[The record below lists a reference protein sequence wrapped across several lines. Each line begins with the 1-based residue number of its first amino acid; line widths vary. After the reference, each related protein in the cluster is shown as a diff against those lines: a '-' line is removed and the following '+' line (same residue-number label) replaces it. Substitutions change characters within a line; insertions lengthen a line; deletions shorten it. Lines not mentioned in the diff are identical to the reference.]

1 MHEMISATL
10 GYFTIIMSVNA
21 EKEKVERESVVE
33 NDDENPFLDP
43 EDVQCI
49 ETGDSIKVKQVLDES
64 IVQTLKWLKYVPEYS
79 WENVKLLLMFI
90 SCIFAVIAQ
99 FAPIPFPDSRPLL
112 GICCVGYF
120 VLSGVLQFIELYIDE
135 GLVMTIAP
143 TEKSGHLKLRI
154 ESKFPR
160 FQEWFTLSIHILD
173 SPGTTTNKSNND
185 KLECTMYVGR
195 YFTATGEYDQ
205 VGFARDVEKVLNRF
219 TQEFISG
226 NSNSN
231 DGSKNIQMKIDKFS
245 VESSD
250 KKKN

>member
-1 MHEMISATL
+1 MTNN
-10 GYFTIIMSVNA
+10 T
-21 EKEKVERESVVE
+21 EKEKREKEQVVE
-33 NDDENPFLDP
+33 DDDENPFLEP

-64 IVQTLKWLKYVPEYS
+64 IVQTLKWLKYEPEYS

-99 FAPIPFPDSRPLL
+99 FYPIPFPDSRPLL

-143 TEKSGHLKLRI
+143 TEKSGNMKLRV

-160 FQEWFTLSIHILD
+160 FQEWFTLSIQILEN
-173 SPGTTTNKSNND
+173 SSSTTNTNNQD

-195 YFTATGEYDQ
+195 YFTANGDYDQ

-219 TQEFISG
+219 TQEFISN
-226 NSNSN
+226 NSKSNKNS
-231 DGSKNIQMKIDKFS
+231 GSKNIQMKMDKLS
-245 VESSD
+245 IENSD
-250 KKKN
+250 KKKE